1 MNYKSNVA
9 LCQKTSIALI
19 LTAACLLSVT
29 GCQSKQPSPPPVP
42 QANVAPAKPQVD
54 ATQRQLGPDV
64 EEQRQQ
70 NQKDAD
76 KAVDKDAI
84 AAVEQTKMA
93 LTAIQANK
101 KTESLAA
108 LERATGKINILLARN
123 AKSALIPVDAEVVV
137 VDTAPQDGKAIAQ
150 LTKQATDALNAKD
163 LPDARVLLAGL
174 VSEIRL
180 RTTCIPLASY
190 PAALS
195 DAARLVDQGKNQD
208 AVISD
213 TYSSLLATI
222 ISPCWK

>member
-137 VDTAPQDGKAIAQ
+137 IDTAPQDGKAIA
-150 LTKQATDALNAKD
+150 
-163 LPDARVLLAGL
+163 
-174 VSEIRL
+174 
-180 RTTCIPLASY
+180 
-190 PAALS
+190 
-195 DAARLVDQGKNQD
+195 
-208 AVISD
+208 
-213 TYSSLLATI
+213 
-222 ISPCWK
+222 